1 MKEVLEELKNRVNER
16 VKNDEKFAKKLSTV
30 RRSFLVIF
38 DGKESYNFQIA
49 EGKVGDIVP
58 GNQASD
64 IEISVDSDTFNRI
77 IARQID
83 PMAAY
88 MEKKIK
94 IKASLFDKLFLT
106 ELFK

>member
-1 MKEVLEELKNRVNER
+1 MKEVLDELKNRVNER
-16 VKNDEKFAKKLSTV
+16 IKNDEKFAKKLSTIKK
-30 RRSFLVIF
+30 SFLVAF
-38 DGKESYNFQIA
+38 DDKEFYNFQISG
-49 EGKVGDIVP
+49 GKVGEVVE
-58 GNQASD
+58 GKQASD
-64 IEISVDSDTFNRI
+64 IEIAVDSDTFNKI